1 MNSKQAG
8 QTSTNY
14 RIAVVSIML
23 AGGFFVCVFIV
34 EGWGDSFI

>member
-23 AGGFFVCVFIV
+23 AGGFLFV
-34 EGWGDSFI
+34 SSL